1 MENWIF
7 ISCLLL
13 QAGRKAIRQVNV
25 PGHSEDPKTDKERNL
40 SMKKRLVAFML
51 VLTMC
56 WSSTVNFS
64 SGAFTAYAE
73 TPEKEFEES
82 SPAGEEEGE
91 GLPENP
97 AGETQGLPEAN
108 PSPESAGGSDPEKIP
123 GTSLPKAGRPGKTRR
138 RLRREQIPEKNP
150 RKAGTLGINPQRTM
164 KRKKSP
170 PGIRIRKAL

>member
-1 MENWIF
+1 
-7 ISCLLL
+7 
-13 QAGRKAIRQVNV
+13 
-25 PGHSEDPKTDKERNL
+25 
-40 SMKKRLVAFML
+40 MKKRLVAFML

-108 PSPESAGGSDPEKIP
+108 PSPESAGGSDPEEIP
-123 GTSLPKAGRPGKTRR
+123 AENKDAGDVSAEGEETGKNAEETAKGTNSG
-138 RLRREQIPEKNP
+138 
-150 RKAGTLGINPQRTM
+150 
-164 KRKKSP
+164 
-170 PGIRIRKAL
+170 